1 MRCRFALL
9 TALALLAAPVLPAA
23 PAVPPAA
30 PAEAEVQAG
39 SAAALMQRDVRC
51 GQFMA
56 DCLVN
61 GRPARLLVDTGAT
74 HTVLSADF
82 AARELPQLE
91 LVEGLRLSGN
101 ATQAPRPAL
110 ATVTAGGVELK
121 KSLVLLM
128 PLGGVNSL
136 MERPIDGILGMEH
149 LRQLPFM
156 LDLREGGVGRWHA
169 DAGAFFPLRGQED
182 AAGRLHVPARS
193 GDSSC
198 LLLLDTGSN
207 TTTWP
212 EGSWP
217 AGAQAEAAALRVAD
231 VNGARDVAAG
241 AHGQPAELRLAGGA
255 LLPQVEPLLRAA
267 EGGHVLGLDALRGCL
282 LIHRPGQGFFI
293 SAPRQQLS
301 SEKE

>member
-1 MRCRFALL
+1 MRCCFALL
-9 TALALLAAPVLPAA
+9 SALALLAAPVLPAA
-23 PAVPPAA
+23 PSVPVLPDA
-30 PAEAEVQAG
+30 PVEAGA
-39 SAAALMQRDVRC
+39 AAALMQRDARC

-74 HTVLSADF
+74 HTVLSAEF

-91 LVEGLRLSGN
+91 LLEGVRLSGN

-128 PLGGVNSL
+128 PLGGVSSL
-136 MERPIDGILGMEH
+136 MERPVDGILGMEH

-156 LDLREGGVGRWHA
+156 LDLREGGTGHWQT
-169 DAGAFFPLRGQED
+169 DAGEGVIFPLLGRED

-193 GDSSC
+193 GQSAC

-207 TTTWP
+207 ATTWP
-212 EGSWP
+212 RAQWP
-217 AGAQAEAAALRVAD
+217 AGVQAQAAALRVAD

-241 AHGQPAELRLAGGA
+241 EHGVPAELKLAGGA
-255 LLPQVEPLLRAA
+255 VLPQVEPLLQAA
-267 EGGHVLGLDALRGCL
+267 EGRCVLGLDALRGCL
-282 LIHRPGQGFFI
+282 LIHRPGQGFF
-293 SAPRQQLS
+293 LS
-301 SEKE
+301 RPQGSEEAD